1 MMKVA
6 PPLRT
11 TAASEHA
18 SERLVGDGS
27 SWPLLHGLLDEDAEG
42 KRRLRGALGQALLKF
57 TTV

>member
-11 TAASEHA
+11 TAASE
-18 SERLVGDGS
+18 RLVE
-27 SWPLLHGLLDEDAEG
+27 LLHGLLDEDAEG
-42 KRRLRGALGQALLKF
+42 KRRLRGALGQALLKV

>member
-6 PPLRT
+6 PPPPLAR
-11 TAASEHA
+11 
-18 SERLVGDGS
+18 SERLVE
-27 SWPLLHGLLDEDAEG
+27 LLHGLLDEDAEG